1 MLKLK
6 LGLCWEMK
14 ETRQFGVNE
23 ACFESDCQQL
33 TRLIQTPQEWPAL
46 GPELD
51 EIDFFSSEFSS
62 FTIRFIRRAENV
74 RVDCLSKAGRS
85 R

>member
-33 TRLIQTPQEWPAL
+33 TRLIQTPQEWP
-46 GPELD
+46 P
-51 EIDFFSSEFSS
+51 
-62 FTIRFIRRAENV
+62 
-74 RVDCLSKAGRS
+74 
-85 R
+85 